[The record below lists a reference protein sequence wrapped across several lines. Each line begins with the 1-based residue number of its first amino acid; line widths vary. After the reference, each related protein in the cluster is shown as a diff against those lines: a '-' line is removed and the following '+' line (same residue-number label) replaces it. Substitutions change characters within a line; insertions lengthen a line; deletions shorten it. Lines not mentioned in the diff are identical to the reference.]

1 MLTTGSRRVAH
12 RVVATCTTGLWR
24 PLMALPDGTEIQI
37 FWPAPA
43 DSDEITRA
51 TAYRVCRL
59 GDTVAEGRTLADVV
73 HLVRRCCSSGTE
85 AFPNAR
91 IRG

>member
-1 MLTTGSRRVAH
+1 MLTARPRPVAH
-12 RVVATCTTGLWR
+12 RVVPTCTTGLWR

-73 HLVRRCCSSGTE
+73 HLVRRSCSSGTE